1 MKEQQELLQQLQK
14 DVEEI
19 KFNDTK
25 RDKADIC
32 VLRNM
37 ITQMYYD
44 YLDERTLPIYIRENL
59 VHLYEEYEKKHGNS
73 YVKQIYTEMLDW
85 DISNL

>member
-1 MKEQQELLQQLQK
+1 
-14 DVEEI
+14 
-19 KFNDTK
+19 
-25 RDKADIC
+25 
-32 VLRNM
+32 M